1 MTRSSFGI
9 YIVHYSI
16 IAGLGT
22 ILKFYTTLPPLAI
35 YITLTIAVF
44 TLSPL
49 MYEGIKRIPI
59 IHWCVLGEKCK
70 K

>member
-1 MTRSSFGI
+1 MESR
-9 YIVHYSI
+9 
-16 IAGLGT
+16 LPRRK
-22 ILKFYTTLPPLAI
+22 LYTTLPPLAI

-59 IHWCVLGEKCK
+59 IRWCVLGDASKVK
-70 K
+70 YIK